1 MKAILFGATGMVG
14 QGVLLE
20 CLADPEVTTV
30 LCVGRGPSGSK
41 EPKVKDLVL
50 PDMHDYSTVGAELE
64 GYDACFFC
72 LGISS
77 AGMNEADYTRITH
90 DLTLSAA
97 QAIHKASPDVTF
109 CFISGQSTDSS
120 EKGGAMW
127 ARVKGRTENDLLKMN
142 FKKAYMFRPGL
153 IQATKGIKSRTPMYR
168 YFYAVFGWLFPLVK
182 AVLPSSITTTERVG
196 LAMINAVRKGY
207 EKPVLETRD
216 INKLAG
222 PMDKVPLQL

>member
-20 CLADPEVTTV
+20 CLADPEMTTV

-41 EPKVKDLVL
+41 DPKVKDLVL
-50 PDMHDYSTVGAELE
+50 PDLHDYSTAIPELA

-72 LGISS
+72 LGVSS

-90 DLTLSAA
+90 DLTLMAA
-97 QAIHKASPDVTF
+97 QAVLKASPGATF
-109 CFISGQSTDSS
+109 IYVSGQSTDSS

-127 ARVKGRTENDLLKMN
+127 ARVKGRTENDLLKLG
-142 FKKAYMFRPGL
+142 FAKAYMFRPGL
-153 IQATKGIKSRTPMYR
+153 IQPMKGIKSRTPMYR
-168 YFYAVFGWLFPLVK
+168 YFYAGLGWMLPLVK
-182 AVLPSSITTTERVG
+182 SVLPSSITTTERLG
-196 LAMINAVRKGY
+196 LAMLNAVRKGY
-207 EKPVLETRD
+207 ETPVLETRD

-222 PMDKVPLQL
+222 PMEKIPLQL